1 MAVSVTQKIKAIL
14 AAQAENEALGTE
26 RVLALLEELRRQI
39 ISELATMPSGS
50 YSSYVMKASLAS
62 IDEHLVKWEGSV
74 QRELDFA
81 LTQSWAAGAKLLPA
95 ASEAAGVAL
104 QLPWIST
111 GTLDALKEFT
121 FGRISGVRGD
131 LYNRIKGELTLG
143 ILGQKTPQE
152 VAAQLAEGLQGQK
165 LPVGKGGHPIFKS
178 AAERAEVITGLE
190 MGRAFSMAT
199 EMSIEAAQQI
209 LPDLERMWLH
219 AGHPGAPRQSHLL
232 MHGQTRKVG
241 AAFYQTPQG
250 AKVFF
255 PRDPQA
261 PVSEVIRCGCD
272 LIPWHPGW
280 GSKEAFQKD
289 FDNRQEA
296 AYNRRKTAQEA

>member
-14 AAQAENEALGTE
+14 AAQAENEALGAE

-39 ISELATMPSGS
+39 ITELIAMPSGGH
-50 YSSYVMKASLAS
+50 SSYVMKASLAS
-62 IDEHLVKWEGSV
+62 IDAHLQNWEVSV
-74 QRELDFA
+74 HRELDSA
-81 LTQSWAAGAKLLPA
+81 LTQSWAAGANLLPA
-95 ASEAAGVAL
+95 ASEAAGVAV

-111 GTLDALKEFT
+111 GTLDSLKDLT

-131 LYNRIKGELTLG
+131 LYNRIRGELTLG

-165 LPVGKGGHPIFKS
+165 MPVGKGGHPIFKS

-190 MGRAFSMAT
+190 MGRTFTIAT
-199 EMSIEAAQQI
+199 ERSIEAAQQI

-219 AGHPGAPRQSHLL
+219 AGHPGAPRQPHLL

-250 AKVFF
+250 AKVYF

-261 PVSEVIRCGCD
+261 PISEVIRCGCD
-272 LIPWHPGW
+272 LIPWRPSW
-280 GSKEAFQKD
+280 GSKESFQKD
-289 FDNRQEA
+289 FDRKQEA
-296 AYNRRKTAQEA
+296 AYNRKSTT